1 MCLLKST
8 TAGEFLIS
16 ALQLLLLSTQ
26 IPCSWCRP
34 GGGLLLLISGPTLGD
49 ILSFYHPKS
58 RFSSNR
64 ACLELS
70 FPPSS
75 LSVFLWWKMP
85 ALHLGPIVVPR
96 TQETRVQGWVSHTA
110 HSPWSPTHDTS
121 YTTHLHA
128 THLYMMHLQ
137 AIHETPTRETPT
149 RYSPPCGCSSLS
161 GLTILLCSDGLSI
174 SLWQATGASTLKTD
188 KTHWRF
194 DSYLVIDTS
203 LVVWTRDNDSTP
215 VFSTEMVMMRPM
227 PLMQPQI
234 TPVKAQCLACGRF
247 CREMWFSSW
256 LSPSQLLTMMFYLKV
271 HLVRNIC
278 ISNR

>member
-8 TAGEFLIS
+8 IASEFLIS
-16 ALQLLLLSTQ
+16 ALQLLILSTQ
-26 IPCSWCRP
+26 IPCSWRRP

-49 ILSFYHPKS
+49 FPSFYHPKS
-58 RFSSNR
+58 RFPSNR
-64 ACLELS
+64 AFLELS

-75 LSVFLWWKMP
+75 LSVSLWWKMP
-85 ALHLGPIVVPR
+85 ALHLGPIVVPCAR
-96 TQETRVQGWVSHTA
+96 ETRVQGWVPHTA

-121 YTTHLHA
+121 YSTHLHA
-128 THLYMMHLQ
+128 THLH
-137 AIHETPTRETPT
+137 AIHETPTCETPP

-174 SLWQATGASTLKTD
+174 SLWQATGASALKTD
-188 KTHWRF
+188 KTHWRL
-194 DSYLVIDTS
+194 DSYLVIDPS
-203 LVVWTRDNDSTP
+203 LVVWTKDNYSTP
-215 VFSTEMVMMRPM
+215 VFSAEMVMMRPM
-227 PLMQPQI
+227 PLIQPQI
-234 TPVKAQCLACGRF
+234 TPVKAQCLACGRS

-256 LSPSQLLTMMFYLKV
+256 LSPSQLLTMMVDLKV